1 MRREHLE
8 AIAPVCP
15 TCRDTDHSFPL
26 RLAAVWAEDG
36 EHVVEGVLHCSN
48 PRCLREYPIL
58 DGVPVLVAN
67 LRAHVQGNPGAFFPP
82 APMHPNL
89 ESLLGDCAGPDS
101 PFERQRRAV
110 AQYARDHWGALDERQ
125 PGQPCPALGVFEV
138 GQRLA
143 PTAPSGHP
151 PGLRV
156 ELGCGPGRVSF
167 ALAASHPGLTLG
179 VDLDLS
185 FLRVAARALR
195 TGRVRYPRRRVG
207 LVYDV
212 VEHDLPA
219 DLVAAAS
226 RLDFWM
232 ADAMALPFGPAT
244 FEEIVS
250 LHLLDC
256 VSSPWTH
263 AASLDTLLGPGGV
276 AILGCPYDW
285 ATSATPVEAWLGG
298 HSQRGPE
305 GGAAELALRALF
317 DPADPRCAA
326 PGLAVVASAD
336 VRWRVSLHDRAEL
349 HYTSDLLALQKR
361 GTRA

>member
-1 MRREHLE
+1 M
-8 AIAPVCP
+8 
-15 TCRDTDHSFPL
+15 
-26 RLAAVWAEDG
+26 
-36 EHVVEGVLHCSN
+36 
-48 PRCLREYPIL
+48 YK
-58 DGVPVLVAN
+58 
-67 LRAHVQGNPGAFFPP
+67 
-82 APMHPNL
+82 
-89 ESLLGDCAGPDS
+89 
-101 PFERQRRAV
+101 RQ
-110 AQYARDHWGALDERQ
+110 AQYSRDHWGALDPSQ
-125 PGQPCPALGVFEV
+125 PGAPCPALGVFEV

-143 PTAPSGHP
+143 PPPP
-151 PGLRV
+151 PGPRV

-195 TGRVRYPRRRVG
+195 SGRVRYPRRRVG
-207 LVYDV
+207 LVYDI

-219 DLVAAAS
+219 ELLAAAS
-226 RLDFWM
+226 RLDLWM
-232 ADAMALPFGPAT
+232 ADAMALPFGPGT
-244 FEEIVS
+244 FGEIVS

-263 AASLDTLLGPGGV
+263 AASVDTLLGPGGV
-276 AILGCPYDW
+276 AILGSPYDW
-285 ATSATPVEAWLGG
+285 APSATPIEAWLGG

-305 GGAAELALRALF
+305 GGAAEPALRALF

-336 VRWRVSLHDRAEL
+336 VRWRVTLHDRAEL

-361 GTRA
+361 ETTA

>member
-8 AIAPVCP
+8 AVAPVCP
-15 TCRDTDHSFPL
+15 TCRDAEHAAPL
-26 RLAAVWAEDG
+26 RLAEVWAEDG
-36 EHVVEGVLHCSN
+36 EHVVEGALHCTN

-82 APMHPNL
+82 APMHAAL

-110 AQYARDHWGALDERQ
+110 AQYARDHWGALDPHH
-125 PGQPCPALGVFEV
+125 PGPPCPALGVFDE
-138 GQRLA
+138 GRRLA
-143 PTAPSGHP
+143 PTPP
-151 PGLRV
+151 PGPRV

-167 ALAASHPGLTLG
+167 ALAASHPGLSLG

-207 LVYDV
+207 LVYDI
-212 VEHDLPA
+212 VEHDLPD
-219 DLVAAAS
+219 DLMASAS

-232 ADAMALPFGPAT
+232 ADAMALPFQPGG
-244 FEEIVS
+244 FQEIVS

-256 VSSPWTH
+256 VTSPWTH
-263 AASLDTLLGPGGV
+263 AASLDTLLAPGGV

-285 ATSATPVEAWLGG
+285 ATTATPIEAWLGG

-305 GGAAELALRALF
+305 GGAAEPALRALF
-317 DPADPRCAA
+317 DPSDPRCAA

-336 VRWRVSLHDRAEL
+336 VRWRVTLHDRAEL

-361 GTRA
+361 GITV